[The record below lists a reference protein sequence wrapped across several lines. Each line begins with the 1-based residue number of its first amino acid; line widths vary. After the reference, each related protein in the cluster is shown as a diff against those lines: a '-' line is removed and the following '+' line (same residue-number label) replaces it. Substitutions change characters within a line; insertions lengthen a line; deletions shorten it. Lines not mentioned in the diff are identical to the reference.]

1 MPPYPVPVVCIQEVI
16 LGSLTDAVD
25 VNAGLLVVT
34 RFEVDPVRFVTPE
47 AGKEFVVDPDAGFP
61 VVPVCGEFVVAH
73 DKY

>member
-34 RFEVDPVRFVTPE
+34 RFEVDPVRFVTPDFEVE

-61 VVPVCGEFVVAH
+61 VVPVCGGSF
-73 DKY
+73 